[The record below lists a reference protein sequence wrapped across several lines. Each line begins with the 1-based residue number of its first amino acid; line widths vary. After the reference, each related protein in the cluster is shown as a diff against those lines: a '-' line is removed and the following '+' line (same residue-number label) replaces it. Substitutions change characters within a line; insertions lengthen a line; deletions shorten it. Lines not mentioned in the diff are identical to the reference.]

1 MAVRY
6 GYFNSVDGDR
16 KYNAE
21 DMTMYFKGLVSD
33 GIYQTI
39 GNMFAVTATSGLT
52 VSIGT
57 GRALVNMHWIEC
69 DAPFT
74 ITFDA
79 ASVSSDTYQL
89 IVLRCDL
96 ADNVRSVGVFTK
108 TSSDG
113 TISLTNNDT
122 VTELCIARVRIR
134 ANASSISQSDIRDYR
149 GSSYCP
155 WITGLIKQ
163 VDVSQLNAQFY
174 KYYEEQTEELEAYM
188 AQQKTSFDN
197 WLSSLQSELNVNT
210 KLKSYQSTFTTTK
223 NNTTEIPLISNYE
236 EGDVLLIHIGGV
248 MFVEGTE
255 FTIDS
260 QNQKVILKN
269 PVYYDNLITQI
280 LLKSTIGD
288 GSSGGTSGITATKI
302 ESGTDLNTI
311 KTTGLYYV
319 DEDVITTNKPD
330 GVNYQYTLLVIAGNG
345 FLTQFLM
352 NNGAGHGRNIYLRTA
367 DPLDDSIEWYE
378 WQSFMDDSYLPK
390 RVSNKLIANSNII
403 NTSKLSVKGEILSGF
418 ASIQGTF
425 TLKSGAEMTSGIVLA
440 TNPSSNLVP
449 KQVVYGKIL
458 CAEGDAGI
466 VKINGEST
474 SEWRNVVLVKWNN
487 IESEEYYIDLAYSAN
502 V

>member
-89 IVLRCDL
+89 IVLRCNL

-174 KYYEEQTEELEAYM
+174 KYYEEQTAELEAYM
-188 AQQKTSFDN
+188 AQQKASFDS
-197 WLSSLQSELNVNT
+197 WLSSLQSELKVNT
-210 KLKSYQSTFTTTK
+210 KLKKYEYSYEITTEK
-223 NNTTEIPLISNYE
+223 SEIPLISNYE
-236 EGDVLLIHIGGV
+236 DGDVLLVHINGV
-248 MFVEGTE
+248 LYVEGTE
-255 FTIDS
+255 FTIDTA
-260 QNQKVILKN
+260 NNRILLAKS
-269 PVYYDNLITQI
+269 VTKDNLITQI
-280 LLKSTIGD
+280 LIKSIIG
-288 GSSGGTSGITATKI
+288 GGSGGGITLKKL
-302 ESGTDLNTI
+302 ENVDLNTV
-311 KTTGLYYV
+311 TETGFYYGL
-319 DEDVITTNKPD
+319 EGHGCTNTPATAHD
-330 GVNYQYTLLVIAGNG
+330 TDFSMIVMNGNG
-345 FLTQFLM
+345 IAYQIFTRHRDIPEHRLFQRSIDFTDASDLFVCEW
-352 NNGAGHGRNIYLRTA
+352 AEFATTE
-367 DPLDDSIEWYE
+367 DCVVDSVLSETSTRPPQNAIVTKRLNEIE
-378 WQSFMDDSYLPK
+378 
-390 RVSNKLIANSNII
+390 
-403 NTSKLSVKGEILSGF
+403 SKL
-418 ASIQGTF
+418 
-425 TLKSGAEMTSGIVLA
+425 
-440 TNPSSNLVP
+440 
-449 KQVVYGKIL
+449 
-458 CAEGDAGI
+458 
-466 VKINGEST
+466 
-474 SEWRNVVLVKWNN
+474 R
-487 IESEEYYIDLAYSAN
+487 
-502 V
+502 

>member
-89 IVLRCDL
+89 IVLRCNL
-96 ADNVRSVGVFTK
+96 ADNMRSVGVFTK

-174 KYYEEQTEELEAYM
+174 KYYEEQTAELEAYM
-188 AQQKTSFDN
+188 TEQKASFDS
-197 WLSSLQSELNVNT
+197 WLASLQGELQVNT
-210 KLKSYQSTFTTTK
+210 KLKKYQYSYETTTEES
-223 NNTTEIPLISNYE
+223 EIPLISNYE
-236 EGDVLLIHIGGV
+236 DGDVLLVHINGV
-248 MFVEGTE
+248 LYVEGDE
-255 FTIDS
+255 YTIDTAN
-260 QNQKVILKN
+260 NQISLAKSVTR
-269 PVYYDNLITQI
+269 DNLITQI
-280 LLKSTIGD
+280 LIKSIIG
-288 GSSGGTSGITATKI
+288 
-302 ESGTDLNTI
+302 
-311 KTTGLYYV
+311 
-319 DEDVITTNKPD
+319 
-330 GVNYQYTLLVIAGNG
+330 
-345 FLTQFLM
+345 
-352 NNGAGHGRNIYLRTA
+352 
-367 DPLDDSIEWYE
+367 
-378 WQSFMDDSYLPK
+378 
-390 RVSNKLIANSNII
+390 
-403 NTSKLSVKGEILSGF
+403 
-418 ASIQGTF
+418 
-425 TLKSGAEMTSGIVLA
+425 
-440 TNPSSNLVP
+440 
-449 KQVVYGKIL
+449 
-458 CAEGDAGI
+458 
-466 VKINGEST
+466 
-474 SEWRNVVLVKWNN
+474 
-487 IESEEYYIDLAYSAN
+487 
-502 V
+502 

>member
-79 ASVSSDTYQL
+79 VSVSSDTYQL
-89 IVLRCDL
+89 IVLRCNL

-122 VTELCIARVRIR
+122 VAELCIARVRIR

-174 KYYEEQTEELEAYM
+174 KYYEEQTAELEAYM
-188 AQQKTSFDN
+188 AQQKASFDS
-197 WLSSLQSELNVNT
+197 WLSSLQSELQVNT
-210 KLKSYQSTFTTTK
+210 KLKKYQYSYETTTE
-223 NNTTEIPLISNYE
+223 NEREIPLISNYE
-236 EGDVLLIHIGGV
+236 DGDVLLAHINGV
-248 MFVEGTE
+248 LYVEGDE
-255 FTIDS
+255 YTIDAE
-260 QNQKVILKN
+260 NQKIILKK
-269 PVYYDNLITQI
+269 PATKDNLITQI
-280 LLKSTIGD
+280 LIKSIIG
-288 GSSGGTSGITATKI
+288 GGSGGGITPKKL
-302 ESGTDLNTI
+302 ENVDLNTV
-311 KTTGLYYV
+311 TETGSYYADFDHTCKNIPSKVGSYGFSIIVTNGGGVVYQLLMKNTIDEKNRLFMRVIDSDGEVYPWSNYMQESDVTV
-319 DEDVITTNKPD
+319 DSVLSETSTRPPQNAIVTKRLNE
-330 GVNYQYTLLVIAGNG
+330 
-345 FLTQFLM
+345 
-352 NNGAGHGRNIYLRTA
+352 
-367 DPLDDSIEWYE
+367 IE
-378 WQSFMDDSYLPK
+378 
-390 RVSNKLIANSNII
+390 
-403 NTSKLSVKGEILSGF
+403 SKLL
-418 ASIQGTF
+418 
-425 TLKSGAEMTSGIVLA
+425 
-440 TNPSSNLVP
+440 
-449 KQVVYGKIL
+449 
-458 CAEGDAGI
+458 
-466 VKINGEST
+466 
-474 SEWRNVVLVKWNN
+474 
-487 IESEEYYIDLAYSAN
+487 
-502 V
+502 

>member
-1 MAVRY
+1 MAVRC

-89 IVLRCDL
+89 IVLRCNL
-96 ADNVRSVGVFTK
+96 ADNVRSVGIFTK

-174 KYYEEQTEELEAYM
+174 EYYEEQTAELKAYM
-188 AQQKTSFDN
+188 AQQKASFDS
-197 WLSSLQSELNVNT
+197 WLSSLQSELQVNT
-210 KLKSYQSTFTTTK
+210 KLKKYEYSYETTTEES
-223 NNTTEIPLISNYE
+223 EIPLISNYE
-236 EGDVLLIHIGGV
+236 DGDVLLVHINGV
-248 MFVEGTE
+248 LYVEGTE
-255 FTIDS
+255 FTIDTTN
-260 QNQKVILKN
+260 NQISLAKSVTK
-269 PVYYDNLITQI
+269 DNLITQI
-280 LLKSTIGD
+280 LIKSIIG
-288 GSSGGTSGITATKI
+288 
-302 ESGTDLNTI
+302 
-311 KTTGLYYV
+311 
-319 DEDVITTNKPD
+319 
-330 GVNYQYTLLVIAGNG
+330 
-345 FLTQFLM
+345 
-352 NNGAGHGRNIYLRTA
+352 
-367 DPLDDSIEWYE
+367 
-378 WQSFMDDSYLPK
+378 
-390 RVSNKLIANSNII
+390 
-403 NTSKLSVKGEILSGF
+403 
-418 ASIQGTF
+418 
-425 TLKSGAEMTSGIVLA
+425 
-440 TNPSSNLVP
+440 
-449 KQVVYGKIL
+449 
-458 CAEGDAGI
+458 
-466 VKINGEST
+466 
-474 SEWRNVVLVKWNN
+474 
-487 IESEEYYIDLAYSAN
+487 
-502 V
+502 

>member
-89 IVLRCDL
+89 IVLRCNL

-174 KYYEEQTEELEAYM
+174 KYYEEQTTELEAYM
-188 AQQKTSFDN
+188 AQQKASFDS
-197 WLSSLQSELNVNT
+197 WLSSLQSELQVNT
-210 KLKSYQSTFTTTK
+210 KLKKYQYSYETTTE
-223 NNTTEIPLISNYE
+223 NEREIPLISNYE
-236 EGDVLLIHIGGV
+236 DGDVLLAHINGV
-248 MFVEGTE
+248 LYVEGDE
-255 FTIDS
+255 YTIDAE
-260 QNQKVILKN
+260 NQKIILKK
-269 PVYYDNLITQI
+269 PATKDNLITQI
-280 LLKSTIGD
+280 LIKSIIG
-288 GSSGGTSGITATKI
+288 GGSGGGITTKKL
-302 ESGTDLNTI
+302 ENVDLNTV
-311 KTTGLYYV
+311 TETGSYYADFDHTCKNV
-319 DEDVITTNKPD
+319 PSKVGSYGFSIIVTN
-330 GVNYQYTLLVIAGNG
+330 GGG
-345 FLTQFLM
+345 
-352 NNGAGHGRNIYLRTA
+352 
-367 DPLDDSIEWYE
+367 
-378 WQSFMDDSYLPK
+378 
-390 RVSNKLIANSNII
+390 
-403 NTSKLSVKGEILSGF
+403 
-418 ASIQGTF
+418 
-425 TLKSGAEMTSGIVLA
+425 
-440 TNPSSNLVP
+440 
-449 KQVVYGKIL
+449 VVYQLLMKNTIDEKNRLFMRVIDSDGEVYPWSNYMQESDVTVDSVL
-458 CAEGDAGI
+458 SETSTRPPQNAI
-466 VKINGEST
+466 VTKRLNE
-474 SEWRNVVLVKWNN
+474 
-487 IESEEYYIDLAYSAN
+487 IESKFR
-502 V
+502 

>member
-1 MAVRY
+1 MNGVCKMAVRY

-89 IVLRCDL
+89 IVLRCNL

-174 KYYEEQTEELEAYM
+174 KYYEEQTAELEAYM
-188 AQQKTSFDN
+188 AQQKASFDS
-197 WLSSLQSELNVNT
+197 WLSSLQSELQVNT
-210 KLKSYQSTFTTTK
+210 KLKKYEYSYETTTEES
-223 NNTTEIPLISNYE
+223 EIPLISNYE
-236 EGDVLLIHIGGV
+236 DGDVLLVHINGV
-248 MFVEGTE
+248 LYVEGTE
-255 FTIDS
+255 FTIDTAN
-260 QNQKVILKN
+260 NQISLAKSVTK
-269 PVYYDNLITQI
+269 DNLITQI
-280 LLKSTIGD
+280 LIKSIIG
-288 GSSGGTSGITATKI
+288 
-302 ESGTDLNTI
+302 
-311 KTTGLYYV
+311 
-319 DEDVITTNKPD
+319 
-330 GVNYQYTLLVIAGNG
+330 
-345 FLTQFLM
+345 
-352 NNGAGHGRNIYLRTA
+352 
-367 DPLDDSIEWYE
+367 
-378 WQSFMDDSYLPK
+378 
-390 RVSNKLIANSNII
+390 
-403 NTSKLSVKGEILSGF
+403 
-418 ASIQGTF
+418 
-425 TLKSGAEMTSGIVLA
+425 
-440 TNPSSNLVP
+440 
-449 KQVVYGKIL
+449 
-458 CAEGDAGI
+458 
-466 VKINGEST
+466 
-474 SEWRNVVLVKWNN
+474 
-487 IESEEYYIDLAYSAN
+487 
-502 V
+502 

>member
-89 IVLRCDL
+89 IVLRCNL

-113 TISLTNNDT
+113 SISLTNNDT
-122 VTELCIARVRIR
+122 ITELCIARVRIR

-155 WITGLIKQ
+155 WITGLVKQ

-174 KYYEEQTEELEAYM
+174 KYYEEQTAELEVYM
-188 AQQKTSFDN
+188 AEQKASFDS
-197 WLSSLQSELNVNT
+197 WLSSLQNELQVNT
-210 KLKSYQSTFTTTK
+210 KLKKYQYSYETTTE
-223 NNTTEIPLISNYE
+223 NEREIPLISNYE
-236 EGDVLLIHIGGV
+236 DGDVLLVHINGV
-248 MFVEGTE
+248 LYVEGDE
-255 FTIDS
+255 FTIDTE
-260 QNQKVILKN
+260 NQKIILKR
-269 PVYYDNLITQI
+269 PVTKDNLITQI
-280 LLKSTIGD
+280 LIKSVIGD
-288 GSSGGTSGITATKI
+288 GSSGSKQQVYHIPFD
-302 ESGTDLNTI
+302 GTDSEYKGDLYIYVSGKSYLATLDLDF
-311 KTTGLYYV
+311 TGDSNGFVLYSPKFV
-319 DEDVITTNKPD
+319 PMRLTSSICLLDD
-330 GVNYQYTLLVIAGNG
+330 GVTSAKLRLNEDGKFELSRNGPQFSAG
-345 FLTQFLM
+345 M
-352 NNGAGHGRNIYLRTA
+352 H
-367 DPLDDSIEWYE
+367 
-378 WQSFMDDSYLPK
+378 
-390 RVSNKLIANSNII
+390 
-403 NTSKLSVKGEILSGF
+403 LSGSLS
-418 ASIQGTF
+418 AI
-425 TLKSGAEMTSGIVLA
+425 LK
-440 TNPSSNLVP
+440 
-449 KQVVYGKIL
+449 
-458 CAEGDAGI
+458 
-466 VKINGEST
+466 
-474 SEWRNVVLVKWNN
+474 
-487 IESEEYYIDLAYSAN
+487 EEYTG
-502 V
+502 

>member
-89 IVLRCDL
+89 IVLRCNL
-96 ADNVRSVGVFTK
+96 ADNVRSVGVFMK

-174 KYYEEQTEELEAYM
+174 EYYEEQTAELEAYM
-188 AQQKTSFDN
+188 AQQKASFDS
-197 WLSSLQSELNVNT
+197 WLSSLQSELQVNT
-210 KLKSYQSTFTTTK
+210 KLKKYEYSYETTTK
-223 NNTTEIPLISNYE
+223 ESEIPLISNYE
-236 EGDVLLIHIGGV
+236 DGDVLLVHINGV
-248 MFVEGTE
+248 LYVEGTE
-255 FTIDS
+255 FTIDTTN
-260 QNQKVILKN
+260 NQISLAKSVTK
-269 PVYYDNLITQI
+269 DNLITQI
-280 LLKSTIGD
+280 LIKSIIG
-288 GSSGGTSGITATKI
+288 
-302 ESGTDLNTI
+302 
-311 KTTGLYYV
+311 
-319 DEDVITTNKPD
+319 
-330 GVNYQYTLLVIAGNG
+330 
-345 FLTQFLM
+345 
-352 NNGAGHGRNIYLRTA
+352 
-367 DPLDDSIEWYE
+367 
-378 WQSFMDDSYLPK
+378 
-390 RVSNKLIANSNII
+390 
-403 NTSKLSVKGEILSGF
+403 
-418 ASIQGTF
+418 
-425 TLKSGAEMTSGIVLA
+425 
-440 TNPSSNLVP
+440 
-449 KQVVYGKIL
+449 
-458 CAEGDAGI
+458 
-466 VKINGEST
+466 
-474 SEWRNVVLVKWNN
+474 
-487 IESEEYYIDLAYSAN
+487 
-502 V
+502 

>member
-96 ADNVRSVGVFTK
+96 ADDVRSVGVFTK

-113 TISLTNNDT
+113 SISLTNNDT

-155 WITGLIKQ
+155 WITGLVKQ

-174 KYYEEQTEELEAYM
+174 KYYEEQTAELEAYM
-188 AQQKTSFDN
+188 IQQKASFDS
-197 WLSSLQSELNVNT
+197 WLSSLQSELQVNT
-210 KLKSYQSTFTTTK
+210 KLKTYQSTFTTTK

-236 EGDVLLIHIGGV
+236 DGDVLLVHINGV
-248 MFVEGTE
+248 LYVEGTE
-255 FTIDS
+255 FTIDTTN
-260 QNQKVILKN
+260 NQISLAKSVTN
-269 PVYYDNLITQI
+269 DNLITQI
-280 LLKSTIGD
+280 LIKSIIG
-288 GSSGGTSGITATKI
+288 
-302 ESGTDLNTI
+302 
-311 KTTGLYYV
+311 
-319 DEDVITTNKPD
+319 
-330 GVNYQYTLLVIAGNG
+330 
-345 FLTQFLM
+345 
-352 NNGAGHGRNIYLRTA
+352 
-367 DPLDDSIEWYE
+367 
-378 WQSFMDDSYLPK
+378 
-390 RVSNKLIANSNII
+390 
-403 NTSKLSVKGEILSGF
+403 
-418 ASIQGTF
+418 
-425 TLKSGAEMTSGIVLA
+425 
-440 TNPSSNLVP
+440 
-449 KQVVYGKIL
+449 
-458 CAEGDAGI
+458 
-466 VKINGEST
+466 
-474 SEWRNVVLVKWNN
+474 
-487 IESEEYYIDLAYSAN
+487 
-502 V
+502 

>member
-89 IVLRCDL
+89 IVLRCNL
-96 ADNVRSVGVFTK
+96 ADNMRSVGVFTK

-134 ANASSISQSDIRDYR
+134 KNASTISQSDIRDYR

-174 KYYEEQTEELEAYM
+174 KFYEEQTAELEAYM
-188 AQQKTSFDN
+188 TEQKASFDS
-197 WLSSLQSELNVNT
+197 WLASLQSELQVNT
-210 KLKSYQSTFTTTK
+210 KLKKYQYSYETTTEES
-223 NNTTEIPLISNYE
+223 EIPLISNYE
-236 EGDVLLIHIGGV
+236 DGDVLLVHINGV
-248 MFVEGTE
+248 LYVEGDE
-255 FTIDS
+255 YTIDTAN
-260 QNQKVILKN
+260 NQISLAKSVTR
-269 PVYYDNLITQI
+269 DNLITQI
-280 LLKSTIGD
+280 LIKSIIG
-288 GSSGGTSGITATKI
+288 
-302 ESGTDLNTI
+302 
-311 KTTGLYYV
+311 
-319 DEDVITTNKPD
+319 
-330 GVNYQYTLLVIAGNG
+330 
-345 FLTQFLM
+345 
-352 NNGAGHGRNIYLRTA
+352 
-367 DPLDDSIEWYE
+367 
-378 WQSFMDDSYLPK
+378 
-390 RVSNKLIANSNII
+390 
-403 NTSKLSVKGEILSGF
+403 
-418 ASIQGTF
+418 
-425 TLKSGAEMTSGIVLA
+425 
-440 TNPSSNLVP
+440 
-449 KQVVYGKIL
+449 
-458 CAEGDAGI
+458 
-466 VKINGEST
+466 
-474 SEWRNVVLVKWNN
+474 
-487 IESEEYYIDLAYSAN
+487 
-502 V
+502 

>member
-89 IVLRCDL
+89 IVLRCNL

-174 KYYEEQTEELEAYM
+174 KYYEEQTAELEAYM
-188 AQQKTSFDN
+188 AQQKASFDS
-197 WLSSLQSELNVNT
+197 WLSSLQSELQVNT
-210 KLKSYQSTFTTTK
+210 KLKKYKYSYETTTE
-223 NNTTEIPLISNYE
+223 NEREIPLISNYE
-236 EGDVLLIHIGGV
+236 DGDVLLAHINGV
-248 MFVEGTE
+248 LYVEGDE
-255 FTIDS
+255 YTIDAE
-260 QNQKVILKN
+260 NQKIILKK
-269 PVYYDNLITQI
+269 PATKDNLITQI
-280 LLKSTIGD
+280 LIKSIIG
-288 GSSGGTSGITATKI
+288 GGSGGGITPKKL
-302 ESGTDLNTI
+302 ENVDLNTV
-311 KTTGLYYV
+311 TETGSYYADFDHTCKNV
-319 DEDVITTNKPD
+319 PSKVGSYGFSIIVTN
-330 GVNYQYTLLVIAGNG
+330 GGG
-345 FLTQFLM
+345 
-352 NNGAGHGRNIYLRTA
+352 
-367 DPLDDSIEWYE
+367 
-378 WQSFMDDSYLPK
+378 
-390 RVSNKLIANSNII
+390 
-403 NTSKLSVKGEILSGF
+403 
-418 ASIQGTF
+418 
-425 TLKSGAEMTSGIVLA
+425 
-440 TNPSSNLVP
+440 
-449 KQVVYGKIL
+449 VVYQLLMKNTIDEKNRLFMRVIDSDGEVYPWSNYMQESDVTVDSVL
-458 CAEGDAGI
+458 SETSTRPPQNAI
-466 VKINGEST
+466 VTKRLNE
-474 SEWRNVVLVKWNN
+474 
-487 IESEEYYIDLAYSAN
+487 IESKFR
-502 V
+502 

>member
-89 IVLRCDL
+89 IVLRCNL

-174 KYYEEQTEELEAYM
+174 KYYEEQTAELEKYM
-188 AQQKTSFDN
+188 NQQKTSFDN
-197 WLSSLQSELNVNT
+197 WLSSLQSELQVNT
-210 KLKSYQSTFTTTK
+210 KLKKYQYSYETTTD
-223 NNTTEIPLISNYE
+223 NEREIPLISNYE
-236 EGDVLLIHIGGV
+236 DGDVLLVHINGV
-248 MFVEGTE
+248 LYVEGTE
-255 FTIDS
+255 FTIDTE
-260 QNQKVILKN
+260 NQKIILKK
-269 PVYYDNLITQI
+269 PATKDNLITQI
-280 LLKSTIGD
+280 LIKSIIG
-288 GSSGGTSGITATKI
+288 GGSGGGITPKKL
-302 ESGTDLNTI
+302 ENVDLNTV
-311 KTTGLYYV
+311 TETGSYYADFDHTCKNV
-319 DEDVITTNKPD
+319 PSKVGSYGFSIIVTN
-330 GVNYQYTLLVIAGNG
+330 GGG
-345 FLTQFLM
+345 
-352 NNGAGHGRNIYLRTA
+352 
-367 DPLDDSIEWYE
+367 
-378 WQSFMDDSYLPK
+378 
-390 RVSNKLIANSNII
+390 
-403 NTSKLSVKGEILSGF
+403 
-418 ASIQGTF
+418 
-425 TLKSGAEMTSGIVLA
+425 
-440 TNPSSNLVP
+440 
-449 KQVVYGKIL
+449 VVYQLLMKNTIDEKNRLFMRVIDSDGEVYPWSNYMQESDVTVDSVL
-458 CAEGDAGI
+458 SETSTRPPQNAI
-466 VKINGEST
+466 VTKRLNE
-474 SEWRNVVLVKWNN
+474 
-487 IESEEYYIDLAYSAN
+487 IESKFR
-502 V
+502 

>member
-89 IVLRCDL
+89 IVLRCNL
-96 ADNVRSVGVFTK
+96 SDNVRSVGVFTK

-113 TISLTNNDT
+113 TILLTNNDT

-163 VDVSQLNAQFY
+163 VDVSHLNAQFY
-174 KYYEEQTEELEAYM
+174 KYYEEQTAELEAYM
-188 AQQKTSFDN
+188 AQQKASFDS
-197 WLSSLQSELNVNT
+197 WLSSLQRELQVNT
-210 KLKSYQSTFTTTK
+210 KLKKYQYSYETTAE
-223 NNTTEIPLISNYE
+223 NEREIPLISNYE
-236 EGDVLLIHIGGV
+236 DGDVLLAHINGV
-248 MFVEGTE
+248 LYVEGDE
-255 FTIDS
+255 YTIDAE
-260 QNQKVILKN
+260 NQKIILKK
-269 PVYYDNLITQI
+269 PATKDNLITQI
-280 LLKSTIGD
+280 LIKSIIG
-288 GSSGGTSGITATKI
+288 GGSGGGITPKKL
-302 ESGTDLNTI
+302 ENVDLNTV
-311 KTTGLYYV
+311 TETGSYYADFDHTCKNV
-319 DEDVITTNKPD
+319 PSKVGSYGFSIIVTN
-330 GVNYQYTLLVIAGNG
+330 GGG
-345 FLTQFLM
+345 
-352 NNGAGHGRNIYLRTA
+352 
-367 DPLDDSIEWYE
+367 
-378 WQSFMDDSYLPK
+378 
-390 RVSNKLIANSNII
+390 
-403 NTSKLSVKGEILSGF
+403 
-418 ASIQGTF
+418 
-425 TLKSGAEMTSGIVLA
+425 
-440 TNPSSNLVP
+440 
-449 KQVVYGKIL
+449 VVYQLLMKNTIDEKNRLFMRAIDSDGEVYPWSNYMQESDVTVDSVL
-458 CAEGDAGI
+458 SETSTRPPQNAI
-466 VKINGEST
+466 VTKRLNE
-474 SEWRNVVLVKWNN
+474 
-487 IESEEYYIDLAYSAN
+487 IESKFR
-502 V
+502 

>member
-89 IVLRCDL
+89 IVLRCNL

-174 KYYEEQTEELEAYM
+174 KYYEEQTAELEAYM
-188 AQQKTSFDN
+188 AQQKASFDS
-197 WLSSLQSELNVNT
+197 WLSSLQSELQVNT
-210 KLKSYQSTFTTTK
+210 KLKKYQYSYEITTA
-223 NNTTEIPLISNYE
+223 NEREIPLISNYE
-236 EGDVLLIHIGGV
+236 DGDVLLAHINGV
-248 MFVEGTE
+248 LYVEGDE
-255 FTIDS
+255 YTIDAE
-260 QNQKVILKN
+260 NRKIILRK
-269 PVYYDNLITQI
+269 PATKDNLITQI
-280 LLKSTIGD
+280 LIKSIIG
-288 GSSGGTSGITATKI
+288 GGSGGGITPKKL
-302 ESGTDLNTI
+302 ENVDLNTV
-311 KTTGLYYV
+311 TETGSYYADFDHTCKNV
-319 DEDVITTNKPD
+319 PSKVGSYGFSIIVTN
-330 GVNYQYTLLVIAGNG
+330 GGG
-345 FLTQFLM
+345 
-352 NNGAGHGRNIYLRTA
+352 
-367 DPLDDSIEWYE
+367 
-378 WQSFMDDSYLPK
+378 
-390 RVSNKLIANSNII
+390 
-403 NTSKLSVKGEILSGF
+403 
-418 ASIQGTF
+418 
-425 TLKSGAEMTSGIVLA
+425 
-440 TNPSSNLVP
+440 
-449 KQVVYGKIL
+449 VVYQLLMKNTIDEKNRLFMRVIDSDGEVYPWSNYMQESDVTVDSVL
-458 CAEGDAGI
+458 SETSTRPPQNAI
-466 VKINGEST
+466 VTKRLNE
-474 SEWRNVVLVKWNN
+474 
-487 IESEEYYIDLAYSAN
+487 IESKFR
-502 V
+502 

>member
-57 GRALVNMHWIEC
+57 GRALVNMHWIEY
-69 DAPFT
+69 DTPFT

-89 IVLRCDL
+89 IVLRCNL

-174 KYYEEQTEELEAYM
+174 KYYEEQTAELEAYM
-188 AQQKTSFDN
+188 AQQKASFDS
-197 WLSSLQSELNVNT
+197 WLSSLQSELQVNT
-210 KLKSYQSTFTTTK
+210 KLKKYEYSYETTTEES
-223 NNTTEIPLISNYE
+223 EIPLISNYE
-236 EGDVLLIHIGGV
+236 DGDVLLVHINGV
-248 MFVEGTE
+248 LYVEGTE
-255 FTIDS
+255 FTIDTAN
-260 QNQKVILKN
+260 NQILLAKS
-269 PVYYDNLITQI
+269 VTKDNLITQI
-280 LLKSTIGD
+280 LIKSIIG
-288 GSSGGTSGITATKI
+288 
-302 ESGTDLNTI
+302 
-311 KTTGLYYV
+311 
-319 DEDVITTNKPD
+319 
-330 GVNYQYTLLVIAGNG
+330 
-345 FLTQFLM
+345 
-352 NNGAGHGRNIYLRTA
+352 
-367 DPLDDSIEWYE
+367 
-378 WQSFMDDSYLPK
+378 
-390 RVSNKLIANSNII
+390 
-403 NTSKLSVKGEILSGF
+403 
-418 ASIQGTF
+418 
-425 TLKSGAEMTSGIVLA
+425 
-440 TNPSSNLVP
+440 
-449 KQVVYGKIL
+449 
-458 CAEGDAGI
+458 
-466 VKINGEST
+466 
-474 SEWRNVVLVKWNN
+474 
-487 IESEEYYIDLAYSAN
+487 
-502 V
+502 

>member
-57 GRALVNMHWIEC
+57 VRALVNMHWIEC

-89 IVLRCDL
+89 IVLRCNL
-96 ADNVRSVGVFTK
+96 ADNMRSVGVFTK

-174 KYYEEQTEELEAYM
+174 KYYEEQTAELEAYM
-188 AQQKTSFDN
+188 TEQKASFDS
-197 WLSSLQSELNVNT
+197 WLASLQGELQVNT
-210 KLKSYQSTFTTTK
+210 KLKKYQYSYETTTEES
-223 NNTTEIPLISNYE
+223 EIPLISNYE
-236 EGDVLLIHIGGV
+236 DGDVLLVHINGV
-248 MFVEGTE
+248 LYVEGDE
-255 FTIDS
+255 YTIDTAN
-260 QNQKVILKN
+260 NQISLAKSVTR
-269 PVYYDNLITQI
+269 DNLITQI
-280 LLKSTIGD
+280 LIKSIIG
-288 GSSGGTSGITATKI
+288 
-302 ESGTDLNTI
+302 
-311 KTTGLYYV
+311 
-319 DEDVITTNKPD
+319 
-330 GVNYQYTLLVIAGNG
+330 
-345 FLTQFLM
+345 
-352 NNGAGHGRNIYLRTA
+352 
-367 DPLDDSIEWYE
+367 
-378 WQSFMDDSYLPK
+378 
-390 RVSNKLIANSNII
+390 
-403 NTSKLSVKGEILSGF
+403 
-418 ASIQGTF
+418 
-425 TLKSGAEMTSGIVLA
+425 
-440 TNPSSNLVP
+440 
-449 KQVVYGKIL
+449 
-458 CAEGDAGI
+458 
-466 VKINGEST
+466 
-474 SEWRNVVLVKWNN
+474 
-487 IESEEYYIDLAYSAN
+487 
-502 V
+502 